1 MHEVG
6 PYVLLAPI
14 AAGGFGKVFLARR
27 RNVAGFGRLF
37 AMKCLHDRHVED
49 GAALAMLID
58 EARLASLISHTN
70 VLSVIDVV
78 EHEGAL
84 WLVMEYE
91 EGESLARLFASA
103 EARAEVA
110 PIAVVTAIVTGALRG
125 LHAAHEAR
133 GADHRPLGLVHRD
146 VSPHNVLVTCHG
158 VAKLHDFGIAKASG
172 RLALT
177 EPGQIKGKL
186 SYMAPEQLAACEV
199 DRRTDL
205 YSMGV
210 VLWEGLAGR
219 RLFEGATPLLAD
231 RRPDGPAIAA
241 QLDVPDAVRAVVAKA
256 LRTHPSVR
264 YESAAA
270 MAHDLESA
278 TRVATEREVAA
289 WVTSV
294 AADALASRR
303 ALIEAG
309 RAAGGDGEK
318 MTVASDE
325 TQSAVEIGEP
335 VAEPPPPP
343 AAEPTPAAPVEP
355 IRAAPGPA
363 RRSARLLYAAA
374 ALAGVGLASVAVF
387 ATRSPPAIVAPI
399 PPTAADPLVASTPAP
414 PAEPALPQPPPAR
427 ASSAPLAPSSSP
439 SPAPAP
445 SARAP
450 WPSPGTNGSPP
461 VLRPSAHPPSCDPPY
476 TINDKGVKVLKV
488 ECIR

>member
-58 EARLASLISHTN
+58 EARLASRISHTN

-78 EHEGAL
+78 EHQGAL

-91 EGESLARLFASA
+91 EGESLARLLASA
-103 EARAEVA
+103 EARAEPA
-110 PIAVVTAIVTGALRG
+110 SIAVVTAIVTGALRG

-133 GADHRPLGLVHRD
+133 GADQRPLGLVHRD

-186 SYMAPEQLAACEV
+186 SYMAPEQLAAGEV

-205 YSMGV
+205 YSMGI

-219 RLFEGATPLLAD
+219 RLFESATPLLAE

-256 LRTHPSVR
+256 LRTHPGAR

-289 WVTSV
+289 WVTAV

-303 ALIEAG
+303 ALLEAG
-309 RAAGGDGEK
+309 RCASGDGEK
-318 MTVASDE
+318 MTVSSDE
-325 TQSAVEIGEP
+325 TQSAVEIGEQ
-335 VAEPPPPP
+335 VAEPPPP
-343 AAEPTPAAPVEP
+343 AAAPTPTAPLEP
-355 IRAAPGPA
+355 LRPAPGRV

-374 ALAGVGLASVAVF
+374 AAAGVGLASVAVF
-387 ATRSPPAIVAPI
+387 ATRSSPATVASV

-414 PAEPALPQPPPAR
+414 PAEPARPLLTSAR
-427 ASSAPLAPSSSP
+427 ASSPAAPAPSAP
-439 SPAPAP
+439 ALPAPAP
-445 SARAP
+445 SAPATRP
-450 WPSPGTNGSPP
+450 IPGPSGSPP
-461 VLRPSAHPPSCDPPY
+461 ALRPSAHPPSCDPPY
-476 TINDKGVKVLKV
+476 TISDKGVKVLKV